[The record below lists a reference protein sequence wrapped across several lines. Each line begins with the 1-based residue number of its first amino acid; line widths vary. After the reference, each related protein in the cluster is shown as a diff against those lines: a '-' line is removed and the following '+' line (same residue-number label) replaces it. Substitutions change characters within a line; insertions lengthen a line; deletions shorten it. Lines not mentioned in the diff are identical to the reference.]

1 MIRRINKMESNYIER
16 LKNSKNSEIVL
27 DTIKKEKDAI
37 EQLES
42 NFEQVSDEVMEIN
55 RKYIELRKNGI
66 ERFEKEIQVNMTDN
80 ESK

>member
-1 MIRRINKMESNYIER
+1 MESNYIER
-16 LKNSKNSEIVL
+16 LKNSKNNEIVL
-27 DTIKKEKDAI
+27 ETIKKEKDAI

-66 ERFEKEIQVNMTDN
+66 ERFEKEIQVNMSDN